1 MTPDGTP
8 TSAPETSRG
17 LSRVRRLAF
26 DHPRLR
32 AAMLLG
38 LPAVVVIV
46 AAFFYFT
53 GGRYVETNNA
63 YMKASRVAIS
73 PEISGPIVT
82 IAVSENQPVEKGAL
96 LFQIDDTP
104 YRIALTQA
112 QARLESVRA
121 DVEALKSSYRETQ
134 QQLEMARTDA
144 NFAESEFSRKSALAK
159 RNVVSDAELDS
170 TRHDR
175 NMALDRVTIALR
187 ALERLQAQ
195 LGGDPDIPAE
205 RHPLYLEA
213 ATNGEKA
220 ALDLAHTAIRAPF
233 AGVAANTPNPGYYAR
248 AGVTAMSLVSNHD
261 LWVEANFKETDL
273 TYVLP
278 GQPVA
283 LHVDTYPDYKWRGRV
298 KSIAPASGAEFSII
312 PAQNATGNWV
322 KVVQRIPV
330 RITVLPEEGTPTLRA
345 GMSVEVEIDTGT
357 QHASPSADSAP
368 MAVQSSVV
376 DREAAHP

>member
-170 TRHDR
+170 TRHDL
-175 NMALDRVTIALR
+175 NMARDRVTIALR

-248 AGVTAMSLVSNHD
+248 AGVAAMSLVSNHD

-368 MAVQSSVV
+368 MAVQSSVT

>member
-175 NMALDRVTIALR
+175 NMARDRVTIALR

-195 LGGDPDIPAE
+195 LGGDPDILAE

-213 ATNGEKA
+213 ATSGEMA
-220 ALDLAHTAIRAPF
+220 ALDLARTEIRAPF

-248 AGVTAMSLVSNHD
+248 AGVAAMSLVSNHD

-283 LHVDTYPDYKWRGRV
+283 LHVDTYPDYKWHGRV

-368 MAVQSSVV
+368 MAVQSSVT

>member
-38 LPAVVVIV
+38 LPAVVVIL
-46 AAFFYFT
+46 ATFFYFT

-175 NMALDRVTIALR
+175 NMARDRVTIALR

-195 LGGDPDIPAE
+195 LGGDPDILA
-205 RHPLYLEA
+205 EA
-213 ATNGEKA
+213 ASPLSGSC
-220 ALDLAHTAIRAPF
+220 D
-233 AGVAANTPNPGYYAR
+233 
-248 AGVTAMSLVSNHD
+248 
-261 LWVEANFKETDL
+261 
-273 TYVLP
+273 
-278 GQPVA
+278 Q
-283 LHVDTYPDYKWRGRV
+283 WRKGR
-298 KSIAPASGAEFSII
+298 
-312 PAQNATGNWV
+312 T
-322 KVVQRIPV
+322 
-330 RITVLPEEGTPTLRA
+330 
-345 GMSVEVEIDTGT
+345 
-357 QHASPSADSAP
+357 
-368 MAVQSSVV
+368 
-376 DREAAHP
+376 